1 MFDQALAVVTN
12 WIIGSISD
20 LGYFGL
26 LILMAV
32 ESACVPLPSEII
44 MPFAGYL
51 VFAGQ
56 FSLLGAATMGA
67 IGCNLGS
74 TLAYLIAAKGGRK
87 AIERWGAYVLIRP
100 AELAK
105 AEQFFARYGSMAVFV
120 SRLLPV
126 IRTFIAFPAG
136 LARMPMVK
144 FQVYT
149 FLGSWPWCFALA
161 YIGYLLGERW
171 HSDTTF
177 RRLFHQFDAVIL
189 LALVVACGWF
199 VWSRGRQR
207 FRRRQ

>member
-1 MFDQALAVVTN
+1 MFDQVLAAVTN

-26 LILMAV
+26 VLLMAV

-51 VFAGQ
+51 VLTGR

-74 TLAYLIAAKGGRK
+74 TLAYLVAAKGGRK
-87 AIERWGAYVLIRP
+87 AIERWGTYVLIRP

-105 AEQFFARYGSMAVFV
+105 AEEFFARYGSVAVFV

-171 HSDTTF
+171 HSDPTF

-189 LALVVACGWF
+189 LVLVVACGWF
-199 VWSRGRQR
+199 LWSRGGQR
-207 FRRRQ
+207 FRRRE

>member
-1 MFDQALAVVTN
+1 MLDQVLAAVAN

-26 LILMAV
+26 VILMAV

-51 VFAGQ
+51 VFAGR

-87 AIERWGAYVLIRP
+87 AIERWGAYVLLRP

-149 FLGSWPWCFALA
+149 FLGSWPWCFSLA
-161 YIGYLLGERW
+161 YIGYLVGERW

-189 LALVVACGWF
+189 LALVIACGWF
-199 VWSRGRQR
+199 VWSRGRRR
-207 FRRRQ
+207 FRPRK

>member
-1 MFDQALAVVTN
+1 MFDQILAAVTN

-26 LILMAV
+26 VILMAV

-51 VFAGQ
+51 AFAGQ

-161 YIGYLLGERW
+161 YIGYLLGDRW
-171 HSDTTF
+171 HSDPTF
-177 RRLFHQFDAVIL
+177 RRFFHQFDAVIL

-199 VWSRGRQR
+199 VWWRRRQR
-207 FRRRQ
+207 FRPRQ

>member
-1 MFDQALAVVTN
+1 MLDQVLAAVAN

-26 LILMAV
+26 VILMAV

-51 VFAGQ
+51 VFGGR

-126 IRTFIAFPAG
+126 IRTFIAFSRPG
-136 LARMPMVK
+136 LRGCQCEISGLYVP
-144 FQVYT
+144 
-149 FLGSWPWCFALA
+149 
-161 YIGYLLGERW
+161 
-171 HSDTTF
+171 
-177 RRLFHQFDAVIL
+177 RLV
-189 LALVVACGWF
+189 ALVFFARLHWIFARGAVA
-199 VWSRGRQR
+199 Q
-207 FRRRQ
+207 

>member
-1 MFDQALAVVTN
+1 MFDQVLAAVTN

-26 LILMAV
+26 VILMAV

-51 VFAGQ
+51 VFAGR

-74 TLAYLIAAKGGRK
+74 TLAYLTAAKGGRK
-87 AIERWGAYVLIRP
+87 AIERWGSFILIRP
-100 AELAK
+100 AELAY
-105 AEQFFARYGSMAVFV
+105 AERFFARYGSIAVFI

-136 LARMPMVK
+136 LARMPMLK

-171 HSDTTF
+171 HSDPTF

-199 VWSRGRQR
+199 VWLRGRQR
-207 FRRRQ
+207 FRRGQ